1 MITLYS
7 YKMRQKE
14 KRKEVIIDFLVK
26 IGLSVLLVAV
36 LIIMNFAFSTFQ

>member
-36 LIIMNFAFSTFQ
+36 LIIMNFAFSLYQ